1 MPGHEDPAGCSIA
14 FVVSEQDKEGPEK
27 REGARLEHPVM
38 VAYRTV
44 DRFLCDFG
52 TNISQTGIFV
62 NTPDPL
68 PVGTPV
74 RLLVSLPEAD
84 IPELRGRVTR
94 VQPAAEGV
102 DPGMGVE
109 FIELPAPVRSRLDA
123 LVHELREKLG
133 QDESD

>member
-1 MPGHEDPAGCSIA
+1 MVDEAEKS
-14 FVVSEQDKEGPEK
+14 GPEK

-74 RLLVSLPEAD
+74 RLLISLPESE
-84 IPELRGRVTR
+84 IPELHGRVMR
-94 VQPAAEGV
+94 VQKGEGGA
-102 DPGMGVE
+102 DTGMGVE
-109 FIELPAPVRSRLDA
+109 FIELDADVRERLDA
-123 LVHELREKLG
+123 LVHELRGKLG
-133 QDESD
+133 QGEDG